1 MPRTFYVDEV
11 SQSDRRQVPKS
22 RESFVSRFVVWFVCI
37 YIVISTVFGTG
48 WLKKLVV
55 SQLEQ
60 LAVSLLPDPI
70 AAMVKMMVG
79 K

>member
-1 MPRTFYVDEV
+1 MPRTFYVDEF
-11 SQSDRRQVPKS
+11 SPSDRRQVPKF
-22 RESFVSRFVVWFVCI
+22 RESYVARFLIWLVCI
-37 YIVISTVFGTG
+37 YIVISTLFGTG

-60 LAVSLLPDPI
+60 LAVSLLPAPI
-70 AAMVKMMVG
+70 GSMVQMMVG